1 MANGK
6 LRKAVPGNGRN
17 GRVTVRTLRRMKR
30 KGDKIVMLTC
40 YDATFARILDPAGAD
55 VLLVGDSLGMVVQG
69 QDTTLPVTMDEVV
82 YHCRAVVRGASRAMV
97 VGDLPFL
104 SYQASDDDGMRNAG
118 RLLKE
123 GGVQSVKLEGGE
135 RVCPL
140 VRRMVDAGIPVM
152 GHIGLTPQSFHAFG
166 GYRIQGRGEKAADR
180 LVQAAHA
187 LEDAGVFSMVLEG
200 VPWPVAQRITAAV
213 EVPTIGIGAGPHC
226 DGQVLVIYDLL
237 GMDPEFKPRFV
248 KVYDDLHARIT
259 GAVERYAGEV
269 QEGAFPA
276 PEHCFE

>member
-1 MANGK
+1 
-6 LRKAVPGNGRN
+6 
-17 GRVTVRTLRRMKR
+17 
-30 KGDKIVMLTC
+30 
-40 YDATFARILDPAGAD
+40 
-55 VLLVGDSLGMVVQG
+55 
-69 QDTTLPVTMDEVV
+69 
-82 YHCRAVVRGASRAMV
+82 
-97 VGDLPFL
+97 
-104 SYQASDDDGMRNAG
+104 
-118 RLLKE
+118 
-123 GGVQSVKLEGGE
+123 
-135 RVCPL
+135 
-140 VRRMVDAGIPVM
+140 
-152 GHIGLTPQSFHAFG
+152 
-166 GYRIQGRGEKAADR
+166 
-180 LVQAAHA
+180 VQAAHA